1 MKVCTLTWLFLSLL
15 GRKDFYYVT
24 SHDGTTI
31 DTIRAEIQF
40 HGFDECDNTPV
51 FTFDFEYFTSLSISF
66 LVMLLGTVLLL
77 KQILVFFSSPPHSVV
92 YQKCQILSS
101 NSTFIYN
108 DMEAGHEDLFATCDD
123 FIEEGVVYDYE
134 YLSFL
139 ILLFT
144 DTPLPVHSFLL

>member
-1 MKVCTLTWLFLSLL
+1 MAQPSIPFVLKFNSMDSMSAITLLFSPL
-15 GRKDFYYVT
+15 
-24 SHDGTTI
+24 I
-31 DTIRAEIQF
+31 
-40 HGFDECDNTPV
+40 
-51 FTFDFEYFTSLSISF
+51 LSILLLSSF
-66 LVMLLGTVLLL
+66 HPLAMLLGTVLLL
-77 KQILVFFSSPPHSVV
+77 KQILVFFSSPPYSVV

-108 DMEAGHEDLFATCDD
+108 DMEAGHEDLFATCDN